1 MRPPSRSV
9 LLLAAPALVVALLLV
24 LFVPAVQSAQAQ
36 SETPVFEDIALSAW
50 YYEYVASLA
59 EEGVFE
65 GTECEEGFCPGQP
78 LLRREMAV
86 WLIRALEDDGP
97 SDYDSRFSDVED
109 DTWWTPYIERMA
121 DLEITVGCS
130 SKELPKFC
138 PDGAVTRAQMASF
151 LTRALVL
158 PEAEAADFEDV
169 DSETNVHADNINRL
183 FEAKITVGCSSDES
197 LLYCPDRSVTRA
209 QMTAFIYRA
218 LQWRQEHQDTAE
230 NSNDEQVVIEDNN
243 PGVFLTPENDL
254 SRLIKHE
261 LVDEYAADHPWLME
275 TWNYTNRADF
285 DYHTN
290 DEGNYIKRSFSSS
303 DERNG
308 LYEVDVY
315 KLGIYKNCMDD
326 LYCWGVL
333 VHEMAHIYTLAN
345 GIAARPGTLAIA
357 HLYFD
362 SIGDY
367 SKCRGKELFADA
379 AKFTLPTKGYIFTY
393 YWDICDHIAAE
404 PTPEAVAVVRSSFA
418 GEMPQWLYETFQ
430 KDDGSLDYEAIWDAV
445 QAIREEYLRF
455 AVVYQLRDEFGGY
468 CSDQAATESAF
479 RTSSLAQPWRDGGC
493 SN

>member
-1 MRPPSRSV
+1 M
-9 LLLAAPALVVALLLV
+9 AAPALVVALLLV

-36 SETPVFEDIALSAW
+36 SETPVFEDVALSAW

-86 WLIRALEDDGP
+86 WLIRALEDDEP

-138 PDGAVTRAQMASF
+138 PDGAVTRAQMGSF

-158 PEAEAADFEDV
+158 PKAEPAGFEDV

-218 LQWRQEHQDTAE
+218 LQWRQEHKDTAE
-230 NSNDEQVVIEDNN
+230 DSNDEQVVIEDNN

-261 LVDEYAADHPWLME
+261 LVDAYAADHPWLME

-285 DYHTN
+285 YYHID
-290 DEGNYIKRSFSSS
+290 DEGNYVRRRYLRS
-303 DERNG
+303 DERNS
-308 LYEVDVY
+308 LYKIDSY
-315 KLGIYKNCMDD
+315 SLAIYKNCMDD

-333 VHEMAHIYTLAN
+333 VHEMAHVYTLSN

-362 SIGDY
+362 SFGD
-367 SKCRGKELFADA
+367 CEFVMDLGTDLGTELFADTVA
-379 AKFTLPTKGYIFTY
+379 VMVSTKGYSWAF
-393 YWDICDHIAAE
+393 YWKSCDHIPSE

-445 QAIREEYLRF
+445 KAIEEYYRRMT
-455 AVVYQLRDEFGGY
+455 VVYQLRDEFGGY
-468 CSDQAATESAF
+468 CSDREAHISGLGS
-479 RTSSLAQPWRDGGC
+479 SSLAQPWRDGGC
-493 SN
+493 TN